1 MTGAISPEVSKP
13 APIEAVADVARE
25 VLRALPEATTREE
38 RASHIARAILA
49 VFDNYYVRSR
59 RIPYLAKAA
68 FEKRNWPETFQLSRE
83 RLNIYGRHLN
93 VLIPLLKQSW
103 PCFADERAFWVEVEA
118 QYLAQIRGR
127 YEADLAYAFLRSTRR
142 LMRQGEWAP
151 VSYFAGR
158 QDAVLPEDKNAA
170 SATRSFNCMWPV
182 PAEIVIELLK
192 IPAFNAPFRDIADD
206 ARLVAARINET
217 LEPLASRGASGS
229 LPVTIEM
236 IDGGFF
242 RNRGAYLVG
251 RIKYPGGPDI
261 PLALALLNEKDG
273 IFVDAVLFE
282 ADRLHAVFS
291 SALANFHVTSELYH
305 QLARFL
311 HAIMPKRPLG
321 LHYSTI
327 GFNHV
332 GKVAVMRELQAE
344 HAAHGEQL
352 DFAVGFR
359 GTVAIGFS
367 TPSSLYVMKVIRDH
381 PAEGYKWGKFPGV
394 EAILQKYRAVHET
407 DRAGSMLDNIVY
419 DNVRL
424 DRSWFTPELLQEFA
438 NAAPSSVK
446 ILHRYVLFRHLIVQM
461 KLVPVPVFLAKATQS
476 EAISAIRELGTC
488 IANNAAANIFNKDL
502 DARNYGIS
510 RIGRV
515 YLFDYDA
522 VEPLTSIKV
531 RTNLGRID
539 GEEDIPDWFF
549 EEGTIFLPE
558 EMLVGL
564 RIDDPVLRRAFRE
577 INGELMTTAY
587 WEGMQRA
594 LNAGLVPKVR
604 AYPPHLRLR
613 ASSKAN
619 EG

>member
-1 MTGAISPEVSKP
+1 MTVATDPEAQKSPAIRT
-13 APIEAVADVARE
+13 IEDAARE
-25 VLRALPEATTREE
+25 ALSALPQATTREE
-38 RASHIARAILA
+38 CASHIAKAILA

-68 FEKRNWPETFQLSRE
+68 FETRNWPETFNLSRE
-83 RLNIYGRHLN
+83 RLNIYGRNLHAL
-93 VLIPLLKQSW
+93 LPLLKQSW
-103 PCFADERAFWVEVEA
+103 PRFADERGFWVEVEA
-118 QYLAQIRGR
+118 QYLAQIRDR
-127 YEADLAYAFLRSTRR
+127 YEADLAFAFLRSTRR

-158 QDAVLPEDKNAA
+158 QHAVLRHENDAKAI
-170 SATRSFNCMWPV
+170 RSFACTWPV
-182 PAEIVIELLK
+182 PADTVVELLRV
-192 IPAFNAPFRDIADD
+192 PAFDAPYRDIFDD
-206 ARLVAARINET
+206 ARLIAARINET
-217 LEPLASRGASGS
+217 LEPHITPDASGT
-229 LPVTIEM
+229 PVTIEM
-236 IDGGFF
+236 IDGGFL

-251 RIKYPGGPDI
+251 RIIPPGGTGI
-261 PLALALLNEKDG
+261 PMALALLNEKEG

-291 SALANFHVTSELYH
+291 SALANFHVTSESYH

-311 HAIMPKRPLG
+311 HAMMPKRPLG

-344 HAAHGEQL
+344 HAALGEQL

-367 TPSSLYVMKVIRDH
+367 SPSSLYVLKVIRDH
-381 PAEGYKWGKFPGV
+381 PANGYKWDSFPGV
-394 EAILQKYRAVHET
+394 DEILHKYRAVHET
-407 DRAGSMLDNIVY
+407 DRAGSMLDNVIY

-424 DRSWFTPELLQEFA
+424 DRAWFTPELLQEFA
-438 NAAPSSVK
+438 NAAPDSVK

-461 KLVPVPVFLAKATQS
+461 KLVPVPVYLAHAAPSEAKA
-476 EAISAIRELGTC
+476 AIRELGTC

-502 DARNYGIS
+502 DARNYGVS

-522 VEPLTSIKV
+522 VEPLTGVKV
-531 RTNLGRID
+531 RTNLGRVD

-564 RIDDPVLRRAFRE
+564 RLDDPDLRRAFRD

-594 LNAGLVPKVR
+594 LSAGLVPKVR
-604 AYPPHLRLR
+604 AYPTHLRLR
-613 ASSKAN
+613 AS
-619 EG
+619 GR

>member
-1 MTGAISPEVSKP
+1 MTVAIEPQKPVPGRTLEEIARNALSPL
-13 APIEAVADVARE
+13 AG
-25 VLRALPEATTREE
+25 ATTREE
-38 RASHIARAILA
+38 HASHIAAAILA

-68 FEKRNWPETFQLSRE
+68 FEARNWPETFNLSRE
-83 RLNIYGRHLN
+83 RLNIYGRNLN
-93 VLIPLLKQSW
+93 VLIPVLKESW
-103 PCFADERAFWVEVEA
+103 PKFADERGFWVEVEA
-118 QYLAQIRGR
+118 QYLAQIRDR

-142 LMRQGEWAP
+142 LMRKGEWAP

-158 QDAVLPEDKNAA
+158 QHAVLPEDESDAG
-170 SATRSFNCMWPV
+170 ATRTFTCSFPV
-182 PAEIVIELLK
+182 PPETIVEVLQV
-192 IPAFNAPFRDIADD
+192 PQFETPFRDAAED
-206 ARLVAARINET
+206 AELIAARINEM
-217 LEPLASRGASGS
+217 LEPR
-229 LPVTIEM
+229 LPRSARAAPITIEM
-236 IDGGFF
+236 IDAGFF

-251 RIKYPGGPDI
+251 RIRHEGGPDV
-261 PLALALLNEKDG
+261 PLALALLNDKDG

-282 ADRLHAVFS
+282 ADRLHWVFS
-291 SALANFHVTSELYH
+291 SALANFHVTSESYH

-311 HAIMPKRPLG
+311 HELMPKRPLG

-344 HAAHGEQL
+344 QARNSEQL

-367 TPSSLYVMKVIRDH
+367 TPSSLYVLKVIRDK
-381 PAEGYKWGKFPGV
+381 PADGYKWDKFPGV
-394 EAILQKYRAVHET
+394 DAILQKYRAVHET
-407 DRAGSMLDNIVY
+407 DRAGSMLDNVIY

-424 DRSWFTPELLQEFA
+424 DRSWFTPQLLQEFA
-438 NAAPSSVK
+438 NAAPDSVK

-461 KLVPVPVFLAKATQS
+461 KLVPFPVYLAQANPS
-476 EAISAIRELGTC
+476 EAKSAIRELGTC

-502 DARNYGIS
+502 DARNYGVS

-522 VEPLTSIKV
+522 VEPLTGVKV
-531 RTNLGRID
+531 RTNVGRIE
-539 GEEDIPDWFF
+539 GEEDVPDWFF
-549 EEGTIFLPE
+549 EKGTIFLPE

-564 RIDDPVLRRAFRE
+564 RLDDPELRRAFRE
-577 INGELMTTAY
+577 INGELMTTGY

-604 AYPPHLRLR
+604 AYPSHLRLR
-613 ASSKAN
+613 PS
-619 EG
+619 GR

>member
-1 MTGAISPEVSKP
+1 MTVAFQASSSPASFIPVE
-13 APIEAVADVARE
+13 EVARDA
-25 VLRALPEATTREE
+25 LSALPEATTREAQ
-38 RASHIARAILA
+38 ASHIANAILA

-59 RIPYLAKAA
+59 HIPYLAKEA
-68 FEKRNWPETFQLSRE
+68 FETRNWPETTNLSRE
-83 RLNIYGRHLN
+83 RLDIYGRNLDA
-93 VLIPLLKQSW
+93 LIPLLKQSW
-103 PCFADERAFWVEVEA
+103 PQFADERGFWVEVEA
-118 QYLAQIRGR
+118 QYLTQIRER
-127 YEADLAYAFLRSTRR
+127 YEADLAFAFLRSTRR

-158 QDAVLPEDKNAA
+158 QKEIVPHDNGPTAIR
-170 SATRSFNCMWPV
+170 TFTCIWPV
-182 PAEIVIELLK
+182 KNETVIDLLQV
-192 IPAFNAPFRDIADD
+192 PGFNAPFRDIVDD
-206 ARLVAARINET
+206 ARLIAMRINET
-217 LEPLASRGASGS
+217 LEAATNSDISGASI
-229 LPVTIEM
+229 TIEM

-251 RIKYPGGPDI
+251 RIKQPSGPDI

-273 IFVDAVLFE
+273 IYVDAVLFE
-282 ADRLHAVFS
+282 ADRLHYVFS
-291 SALANFHVTSELYH
+291 SALANFHVTAEAYH
-305 QLARFL
+305 QLAHFL
-311 HAIMPKRPLG
+311 HSVMPKRPLG

-344 HAAHGEQL
+344 HNTATEQL
-352 DFAVGFR
+352 DFALGFR

-367 TPSSLYVMKVIRDH
+367 TPSSRYVLKVIRDQ
-381 PAEGYKWGKFPGV
+381 PAEGYKWDTFPGV
-394 EAILQKYRAVHET
+394 DAILQKYRAVHET
-407 DRAGSMLDNIVY
+407 DRAGSMLDNIIY

-424 DRSWFTPELLQEFA
+424 DREWFTPQLLQEFA
-438 NAAPSSVK
+438 NAAPDSVK

-461 KLVPVPVFLAKATQS
+461 KLTPVPEFLKKASPTEAKA
-476 EAISAIRELGTC
+476 AIRELGTC

-502 DARNYGIS
+502 DARNYGVS

-522 VEPLTSIKV
+522 VEPLTGIKV
-531 RTNLGRID
+531 RTNLDRIE

-549 EEGTIFLPE
+549 EKGTIFLPE

-564 RIDDPVLRRAFRE
+564 RVDDPDLRRAFRE

-604 AYPPHLRLR
+604 AYPTHMRLR
-613 ASSKAN
+613 ASRH
-619 EG
+619 